1 MLVVHFCVLGCRVH
15 KLLHTHLHV
24 TVGRALSS
32 LPFMTVP
39 AARLQNKQLK
49 QCVKQLYCLLSATQK
64 VNATQG
70 FTCVSGCLIMLIV
83 S

>member
-49 QCVKQLYCLLSATQK
+49 QLHCLLSATQK

-70 FTCVSGCLIMLIV
+70 FTCVSGSPIMLLV